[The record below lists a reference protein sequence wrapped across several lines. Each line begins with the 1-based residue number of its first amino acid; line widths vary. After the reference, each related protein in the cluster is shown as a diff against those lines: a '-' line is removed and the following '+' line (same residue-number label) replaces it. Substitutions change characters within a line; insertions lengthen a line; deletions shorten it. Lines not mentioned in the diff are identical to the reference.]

1 MIWPDNTPTLTVKR
15 WEFLTLRVKLKLHWA
30 IDQVPK
36 DCWMH
41 NAGLLQVMVPGIFLL
56 IIVDA
61 TITGIFPLSSKGR
74 HENITWQSNWREIK
88 KWLNKNPGC
97 VDYIMIQTR
106 ILCTN
111 EIIYLLISEK
121 CTKWDKLIPILWLFS
136 SSWFER
142 LTMTVILFNCVTL
155 GMYQPCEDNICDTQR
170 CKILKVRAKKK
181 SFTTKAYEW
190 K

>member
-1 MIWPDNTPTLTVKR
+1 MKTFTFQSKDH
-15 WEFLTLRVKLKLHWA
+15 FL
-30 IDQVPK
+30 Q
-36 DCWMH
+36 
-41 NAGLLQVMVPGIFLL
+41 Q
-56 IIVDA
+56 
-61 TITGIFPLSSKGR
+61 
-74 HENITWQSNWREIK
+74 K

-170 CKILKVRAKKK
+170 CKILKVRA
-181 SFTTKAYEW
+181 TKNILYIQSLW
-190 K
+190 MKIIHVPLFVVLPGWLP